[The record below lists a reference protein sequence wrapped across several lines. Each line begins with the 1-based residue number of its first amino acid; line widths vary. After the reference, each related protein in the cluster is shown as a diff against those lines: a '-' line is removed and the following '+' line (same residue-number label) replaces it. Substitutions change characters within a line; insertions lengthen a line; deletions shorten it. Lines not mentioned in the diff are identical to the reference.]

1 MSEINFEQ
9 ARAFVLE
16 RLEWHLSPKLFY
28 HSLIHT
34 RDDVVVATARLADM
48 EGVPQEARRLLLTAA
63 YFHDIGFTELD
74 GNPVE
79 DNWKRAHHED
89 LSVQYCER
97 ELPGFGYSPRDI
109 EVIRGIILATKLPQA
124 PHNLL
129 EEIMADADLDS
140 LGRPD
145 FWRTS
150 KALRNE
156 LEAFGHVVDDET
168 WLLGQVSFLGGH
180 SYFTSSASKLRQ
192 GQKEQNIQEIYHLLS
207 YLQK

>member
-1 MSEINFEQ
+1 MSVINFEQ
-9 ARAFVLE
+9 ARAFVLQ
-16 RLEWHLSPKLFY
+16 RLERNLSPKLYY

-34 RDDVVVATARLADM
+34 RDDVVIATERLADL
-48 EGVPQEARRLLLTAA
+48 EGVPEEPRLLLLTAA

-74 GNPVE
+74 GNSAE
-79 DNWKRAHHED
+79 DDWKRSHHED

-97 ELPGFGYSPRDI
+97 ELPGFGYSSQDI
-109 EVIRGIILATKLPQA
+109 DVIRGIIQATKLPQS

-150 KALRNE
+150 RALRNE
-156 LEAFGHVVDDET
+156 LEAFGQVVDDET
-168 WLLGQVSFLGGH
+168 WFLGQVSFLGGH
-180 SYFTSSASKLRQ
+180 NYFTSSATRLRQ
-192 GQKEQNIQEIYHLLS
+192 WQKEQNIQELYRLLT
-207 YLQK
+207 YLQN